1 MQHNVPLTCSWRK
14 HTPGGTQR
22 YIMSRDKILAAIKK
36 NQPDL
41 KPLPSLEGLNQS
53 THAPNE
59 QFKAVLQ
66 RIGGAVVEV
75 TDYQMIEQFVQH
87 NYNSQNRVI
96 STLPELKNVA
106 ELDWQNTDPHDLEN
120 VELTIIKGIFGVAE
134 NAAIWITEG
143 LMGQRVAPFICQ
155 NLAVVLNEKD
165 IVPTMHEAYAR
176 IGSSDYGFGAFIAGP
191 SKTADIEQSL
201 VLGAHGSK
209 TMVVF
214 LMKNTEGS

>member
-1 MQHNVPLTCSWRK
+1 
-14 HTPGGTQR
+14 
-22 YIMSRDKILAAIKK
+22 MSRESILALIKK

-53 THAPNE
+53 THVPKE
-59 QFKAVLQ
+59 QFKTVLQ
-66 RIGGAVVEV
+66 SIGGMVIEV
-75 TDYQMIEQFVQH
+75 ADYQEVEQFIQQ
-87 NYNSQNRVI
+87 NYNSSNRIVT
-96 STLPELKNVA
+96 TLPDLKNVA
-106 ELDWQNTDPHDLEN
+106 QMDWQNSDPHDLEN
-120 VELTIIKGIFGVAE
+120 VELAVIKAHFGVAE
-134 NAAIWITEG
+134 NAALWITEG

-176 IGSSDYGFGAFIAGP
+176 IGSADYGFGAFIAGP

-214 LMKNTEGS
+214 LMKNTGNTEGS

>member
-1 MQHNVPLTCSWRK
+1 
-14 HTPGGTQR
+14 
-22 YIMSRDKILAAIKK
+22 MSREKILAAIKK

-53 THAPNE
+53 THVPKE
-59 QFKAVLQ
+59 QFKTVLQ
-66 RIGGAVVEV
+66 SIGGMVIEV
-75 TDYQMIEQFVQH
+75 ADYQEVEQFIQQ
-87 NYNSQNRVI
+87 NYNSSNRIVT
-96 STLPELKNVA
+96 TLPDLKNVA
-106 ELDWQNTDPHDLEN
+106 QMDWQNSDPHDLEN
-120 VELTIIKGIFGVAE
+120 VELAVIKAHFGVAE
-134 NAAIWITEG
+134 NAALWITEG

-155 NLAVVLNEKD
+155 NLAVVLNAKD

-176 IGSSDYGFGAFIAGP
+176 IGSADYGFGAFIAGP

-214 LMKNTEGS
+214 LMKNTGNTEGS